1 MIASSLVIY
10 LITSACLVD
19 TGKAHWKLGGF
30 SEFFTLLLIV
40 IDFLWSFS
48 ISISIPNIGVCDF
61 VSVLLGVII
70 LIRSICFDFGPIFYF
85 YQAIGRSGCVCSCC
99 LWQES
104 ENHKC
109 RIRMLHVLQLPQ
121 SNVLVMLHS
130 EYLCACLLIIIF
142 SMISPIYQWKI
153 KWMFKGIVFVCV
165 GFLESLLIHG
175 NIEAM
180 HG

>member
-1 MIASSLVIY
+1 MSIQVGTLEVRR
-10 LITSACLVD
+10 
-19 TGKAHWKLGGF
+19 
-30 SEFFTLLLIV
+30 FFRVFHCVV

-48 ISISIPNIGVCDF
+48 ISIPNIGICDF
-61 VSVLLGVII
+61 VSVLVGVIN
-70 LIRSICFDFGPIFYF
+70 LIRSLCFDFGPILYF

-121 SNVLVMLHS
+121 SNVLVMLYS
-130 EYLCACLLIIIF
+130 EYLCACLLINF
-142 SMISPIYQWKI
+142 FFMISPIYHWKI
-153 KWMFKGIVFVCV
+153 KYWMYKRIVFVCV
-165 GFLESLLIHG
+165 GIFRKFVNSG

-180 HG
+180 HGWKEFDISRVHECIYK